1 MALFSSTTEL
11 AMSAP
16 DAKPAWMPH
25 QPADRILSTLKTR
38 GALGIPDIAKVLNVT
53 VEAVRQQMAKL
64 EAEGLVDAE
73 SRSSG
78 RGRPTQIW
86 RLTGEGHKR
95 FPDTHAE
102 MTVQMISAVISV
114 FGEKGMDQLIGA
126 REAVM
131 RANYKEAMRGARSL
145 KTRLERLAE
154 IRSREGYM
162 AEFRAEF
169 RAEVKADGD
178 GQEDA
183 GQSFLFIENHCPICT
198 AAQAC
203 TGFCRSELQLF
214 DEVLGPDVSVSRV
227 EHVLAGARRCAY
239 RVEPKASAT

>member
-1 MALFSSTTEL
+1 L
-11 AMSAP
+11 
-16 DAKPAWMPH
+16 PH

-38 GALGIPDIAKVLNVT
+38 GALGIPDIAKVLKVT
-53 VEAVRQQMAKL
+53 VEAVRQQMVKL
-64 EAEGLVDAE
+64 EADGLVDAQ
-73 SRSSG
+73 SRPGG

-102 MTVQMISAVISV
+102 MTVQMISAVIRV
-114 FGEKGMDQLIGA
+114 FGNTGMDQLIAA
-126 REAVM
+126 REDTM
-131 RANYKEAMRGARSL
+131 RANYAEALRGARSL
-145 KTRLERLAE
+145 QTRLERLAD

-162 AEFRAEF
+162 AEFRPE
-169 RAEVKADGD
+169 GD
-178 GQEDA
+178 G
-183 GQSFLFIENHCPICT
+183 FLFIENHCPICT

-214 DEVLGPDVSVSRV
+214 DAVLGPDVSVSRV

-239 RVEPKASAT
+239 QVSPRQGT

>member
-1 MALFSSTTEL
+1 M
-11 AMSAP
+11 P
-16 DAKPAWMPH
+16 VPIDAKPAWLPH

-38 GALGIPDIAKVLNVT
+38 GALGIPDIAKVLKVT
-53 VEAVRQQMAKL
+53 VEAVRQQMVKL
-64 EAEGLVDAE
+64 EADGLVDAQ
-73 SRSSG
+73 SRPGG

-102 MTVQMISAVISV
+102 MTVQMISAVIRV
-114 FGEKGMDQLIGA
+114 FGNTGMDQLIAA
-126 REAVM
+126 REDTM
-131 RANYKEAMRGARSL
+131 RANYAEALRGARSL
-145 KTRLERLAE
+145 QTRLERLAD

-162 AEFRAEF
+162 AEFRPE
-169 RAEVKADGD
+169 GD
-178 GQEDA
+178 G
-183 GQSFLFIENHCPICT
+183 FLFIENHCPICT

-214 DEVLGPDVSVSRV
+214 DAVLGPDVSVSRV

-239 RVEPKASAT
+239 QVSPRQGT

>member
-1 MALFSSTTEL
+1 MDPFSSTTEL

-64 EAEGLVDAE
+64 EAEGLVDFE
-73 SRSSG
+73 SRSGG

-126 REAVM
+126 REAAM
-131 RANYKEAMRGARSL
+131 RASYTEAMRGARSL
-145 KTRLERLAE
+145 KTKLERLAE

-162 AEFRAEF
+162 AEFRPDDE
-169 RAEVKADGD
+169 
-178 GQEDA
+178 GQE
-183 GQSFLFIENHCPICT
+183 GGNGFLFIENHCPICT

-203 TGFCRSELQLF
+203 TGFCRSELALF
-214 DEVLGPDVSVSRV
+214 DEVLGADVSVSRV

-239 RVEPKASAT
+239 RVVPKANGA

>member
-1 MALFSSTTEL
+1 
-11 AMSAP
+11 MSAP
-16 DAKPAWMPH
+16 DVAKPTWMPH

-64 EAEGLVDAE
+64 EADGLVDAE
-73 SRSSG
+73 SRSGG

-86 RLTGEGHKR
+86 RL
-95 FPDTHAE
+95 THAE

-114 FGEKGMDQLIGA
+114 FGEKGMDQLITA
-126 REAVM
+126 REATM
-131 RANYKEAMRGARSL
+131 RANYTQAMRGARSL

-162 AEFRAEF
+162 AEFRPED
-169 RAEVKADGD
+169 EE
-178 GQEDA
+178 GQ
-183 GQSFLFIENHCPICT
+183 GNGWLFIETHCPICT

-203 TGFCRSELQLF
+203 SGFCRSELQLF
-214 DEVLGPDVSVSRV
+214 DEVLGPDVTVSRV

-239 RVEPKASAT
+239 RVVPKPGALPAGE

>member
-1 MALFSSTTEL
+1 
-11 AMSAP
+11 MSAP

-64 EAEGLVDAE
+64 ETEGLVDAE

-126 REAVM
+126 REAAM
-131 RANYKEAMRGARSL
+131 RANYTEAMRGARSL
-145 KTRLERLAE
+145 KDAAGAAGRNPQPRGLHGR
-154 IRSREGYM
+154 
-162 AEFRAEF
+162 
-169 RAEVKADGD
+169 VPADAGD
-178 GQEDA
+178 GPGRLSLHREPLPDLHRGA
-183 GQSFLFIENHCPICT
+183 GLHGLLPQRTPALR
-198 AAQAC
+198 
-203 TGFCRSELQLF
+203 RS
-214 DEVLGPDVSVSRV
+214 
-227 EHVLAGARRCAY
+227 AGARRERQPRRA
-239 RVEPKASAT
+239 RAGGRAALRLPGRTENRTRAKRPLNPS

>member
-1 MALFSSTTEL
+1 MPAPL
-11 AMSAP
+11 A
-16 DAKPAWMPH
+16 AKPIWLPH

-38 GALGIPDIAKVLNVT
+38 GALGIPDIAKVLGVT

-64 EAEGLVDAE
+64 ESDGLVDAE
-73 SRSSG
+73 SRPSG

-102 MTVQMISAVISV
+102 MTVQMISAVIRV
-114 FGEKGMDQLIGA
+114 FGDAGMDQLIAA
-126 REAVM
+126 REDTM

-162 AEFRAEF
+162 AEFRPNE
-169 RAEVKADGD
+169 DGQGD
-178 GQEDA
+178 G
-183 GQSFLFIENHCPICT
+183 FLFIENHCPICT

-214 DEVLGPDVSVSRV
+214 DEVLGPDVTVHRV

-239 RVEPKASAT
+239 QVSPKQAA

>member
-1 MALFSSTTEL
+1 MALLSSTIEL

-16 DAKPAWMPH
+16 DAKPAWTPH
-25 QPADRILSTLKTR
+25 QPADRILTTLKTR
-38 GALGIPDIAKVLNVT
+38 GALGIPDIAKVLGVT

-73 SRSSG
+73 SRPSG

-86 RLTGEGHKR
+86 RLTGAGHQR

-102 MTVQMISAVISV
+102 MTVQMISAVIKV
-114 FGEKGMDQLIGA
+114 FGPQGMDQLIGE
-126 REAVM
+126 REQVM
-131 RANYKEAMRGARSL
+131 RADYTAAMRGARSL
-145 KTRLERLAE
+145 EARLERLAE

-162 AEFRAEF
+162 AEFRPED
-169 RAEVKADGD
+169 DG
-178 GQEDA
+178 
-183 GQSFLFIENHCPICT
+183 FLFIENHCPICT

-214 DEVLGPDVSVSRV
+214 EEALGPDVSVSRV
-227 EHVLAGARRCAY
+227 EHILAGARRCAY
-239 RVEPKASAT
+239 RIEPTAKRRAA

>member
-1 MALFSSTTEL
+1 MAAFSSTTEL

-86 RLTGEGHKR
+86 RLTRDGHKR

-114 FGEKGMDQLIGA
+114 FGEQGMDQLIGA
-126 REAVM
+126 REAAM
-131 RANYKEAMRGARSL
+131 RASYTQAMRGARSL

-162 AEFRAEF
+162 AEFRA
-169 RAEVKADGD
+169 DGEALEGR
-178 GQEDA
+178 GQ
-183 GQSFLFIENHCPICT
+183 GFLFIENHCPICT

-239 RVEPKASAT
+239 RVEPKTNAPEAA

>member
-1 MALFSSTTEL
+1 MPT
-11 AMSAP
+11 P
-16 DAKPAWMPH
+16 IDAKPAWLPH

-38 GALGIPDIAKVLNVT
+38 GALGIPDIAKVLKVT
-53 VEAVRQQMAKL
+53 VEAVRQQMVKL
-64 EAEGLVDAE
+64 EADGLVDAQ
-73 SRSSG
+73 SRPGG

-102 MTVQMISAVISV
+102 MTVQMISAVIRV
-114 FGEKGMDQLIGA
+114 FGNTGMDQLIAA
-126 REAVM
+126 REDTM
-131 RANYKEAMRGARSL
+131 RANYAEALRGARSL
-145 KTRLERLAE
+145 QTRLERLAG

-162 AEFRAEF
+162 AEFRPE
-169 RAEVKADGD
+169 GD
-178 GQEDA
+178 G
-183 GQSFLFIENHCPICT
+183 FLFIENHCPICT

-214 DEVLGPDVSVSRV
+214 DAVLGPDVSVSRV

-239 RVEPKASAT
+239 QVSPRQGT

>member
-1 MALFSSTTEL
+1 
-11 AMSAP
+11 MSAP
-16 DAKPAWMPH
+16 DAKPTWMPH

-38 GALGIPDIAKVLNVT
+38 GALGIPDIAKILNVT

-114 FGEKGMDQLIGA
+114 FGEKGMDQLIDA
-126 REAVM
+126 REATM
-131 RANYKEAMRGARSL
+131 RANYTEAMRGARSL
-145 KTRLERLAE
+145 KARLERLAE

-162 AEFRAEF
+162 AEFRPDEQG
-169 RAEVKADGD
+169 KG
-178 GQEDA
+178 
-183 GQSFLFIENHCPICT
+183 FLFIENHCPICT

-239 RVEPKASAT
+239 QVIPKTGAPQA

>member
-1 MALFSSTTEL
+1 MTTRPL
-11 AMSAP
+11 

-38 GALGIPDIAKVLNVT
+38 GALGIPDIAKVLDVT

-64 EAEGLVDAE
+64 QAEGLVDAE
-73 SRSSG
+73 SRPAG

-86 RLTGEGHKR
+86 RLTGAGHAR

-114 FGEKGMDQLIGA
+114 FGDKGMDQLIGA
-126 REAVM
+126 RE
-131 RANYKEAMRGARSL
+131 EAMRASYREALHGARSL
-145 KTRLERLAE
+145 KARLERLAD

-162 AEFRAEF
+162 AEFRPE
-169 RAEVKADGD
+169 GD
-178 GQEDA
+178 G
-183 GQSFLFIENHCPICT
+183 FLFIENHCPICT
-198 AAQAC
+198 AARAC

-214 DEVLGPDVSVSRV
+214 DEVLGPEADVSRV

-239 RVEPKASAT
+239 QVSQKNPP

>member
-1 MALFSSTTEL
+1 MTTRPL
-11 AMSAP
+11 

-38 GALGIPDIAKVLNVT
+38 GALGIPDIAKVLDVT

-64 EAEGLVDAE
+64 QAEGLVDAE
-73 SRSSG
+73 SRPAG

-86 RLTGEGHKR
+86 RLTGAGHAR

-102 MTVQMISAVISV
+102 MTVQMISAVINV
-114 FGEKGMDQLIGA
+114 FGDKGMDQLIGA
-126 REAVM
+126 RE
-131 RANYKEAMRGARSL
+131 EAMRASYREALHGARSL
-145 KTRLERLAE
+145 KARLERLAD

-162 AEFRAEF
+162 AEFRPE
-169 RAEVKADGD
+169 GD
-178 GQEDA
+178 G
-183 GQSFLFIENHCPICT
+183 FLFIENHCPICT
-198 AAQAC
+198 AARAC

-214 DEVLGPDVSVSRV
+214 DDLLGPGASVSRV

-239 RVEPKASAT
+239 QVSPKSAP

>member
-1 MALFSSTTEL
+1 MNLMPASV
-11 AMSAP
+11 AGPAP
-16 DAKPAWMPH
+16 MPH

-64 EAEGLVDAE
+64 QAEGWVDAE

-114 FGEKGMDQLIGA
+114 FGEKGMDQLIAA
-126 REAVM
+126 REAAM
-131 RANYKEAMRGARSL
+131 RANYAEAMRGARSL
-145 KTRLERLAE
+145 ESRLARLAE
-154 IRSREGYM
+154 IRNREGYM
-162 AEFRAEF
+162 AEFRPDEQGP
-169 RAEVKADGD
+169 GD
-178 GQEDA
+178 G
-183 GQSFLFIENHCPICT
+183 FLFIENHCPICT
-198 AAQAC
+198 AARAC

-214 DEVLGPDVSVSRV
+214 NEVLGPDVAVSRV
-227 EHVLAGARRCAY
+227 EHVLAGARRCSY
-239 RVEPKASAT
+239 RVEPKANA

>member
-1 MALFSSTTEL
+1 
-11 AMSAP
+11 MSAP

-38 GALGIPDIAKVLNVT
+38 GALGIPDIAKILSVT

-64 EAEGLVDAE
+64 ETEGLVDAE

-114 FGEKGMDQLIGA
+114 FGEKGMDQLIDA
-126 REAVM
+126 REATM
-131 RANYKEAMRGARSL
+131 RANYTEAMRGARSL
-145 KTRLERLAE
+145 KARLERLAE

-162 AEFRAEF
+162 AEFRPDEQ
-169 RAEVKADGD
+169 GS
-178 GQEDA
+178 G
-183 GQSFLFIENHCPICT
+183 FLFIENHCPICT

-239 RVEPKASAT
+239 QVIPKTGAPQA

>member
-1 MALFSSTTEL
+1 MPAPL
-11 AMSAP
+11 A
-16 DAKPAWMPH
+16 AKPIWLPH

-38 GALGIPDIAKVLNVT
+38 GALGIPDIAKVLGVT

-64 EAEGLVDAE
+64 ESDGLVDAE
-73 SRSSG
+73 SRPSG

-102 MTVQMISAVISV
+102 MTVQMISAVIRV
-114 FGEKGMDQLIGA
+114 FGDAGMDQLIAA
-126 REAVM
+126 REDTM

-162 AEFRAEF
+162 AEFRPNE
-169 RAEVKADGD
+169 EGQGD
-178 GQEDA
+178 G
-183 GQSFLFIENHCPICT
+183 FLFIENHCPICT

-214 DEVLGPDVSVSRV
+214 DEVLGPDVTVQRV

-239 RVEPKASAT
+239 QVSPKQAA

>member
-1 MALFSSTTEL
+1 MTTRPL
-11 AMSAP
+11 

-38 GALGIPDIAKVLNVT
+38 GALGIPDIAKVLDVT

-64 EAEGLVDAE
+64 QAEGLVDAE
-73 SRSSG
+73 SRPAG

-86 RLTGEGHKR
+86 RLTGAGHAR

-114 FGEKGMDQLIGA
+114 FGDKGMDQLIGA
-126 REAVM
+126 RE
-131 RANYKEAMRGARSL
+131 EAMRASYREALQGARSL
-145 KTRLERLAE
+145 KARLERLAD

-162 AEFRAEF
+162 AEFRPE
-169 RAEVKADGD
+169 GD
-178 GQEDA
+178 G
-183 GQSFLFIENHCPICT
+183 FLFIENHCPICT
-198 AAQAC
+198 AARAC

-214 DEVLGPDVSVSRV
+214 DDLLGPGVSVSRV

-239 RVEPKASAT
+239 QVSPKNPP

>member
-1 MALFSSTTEL
+1 MTLFSPLTTEA

-16 DAKPAWMPH
+16 DATKPTWMPH

-53 VEAVRQQMAKL
+53 VEAVRQQMSKL

-126 REAVM
+126 REAAM
-131 RANYKEAMRGARSL
+131 RATYTEAMRGARNL
-145 KTRLERLAE
+145 ETRLERLAD

-162 AEFRAEF
+162 AEYRAE
-169 RAEVKADGD
+169 GD
-178 GQEDA
+178 G
-183 GQSFLFIENHCPICT
+183 FLFIENHCPICT

-214 DEVLGPDVSVSRV
+214 DEVLGPEADVSRV

-239 RVEPKASAT
+239 RVVPKAIA

>member
-1 MALFSSTTEL
+1 
-11 AMSAP
+11 MSAP
-16 DAKPAWMPH
+16 DATKPTWMPH

-53 VEAVRQQMAKL
+53 VEAVRQQMSKL

-126 REAVM
+126 REAAM
-131 RANYKEAMRGARSL
+131 RATYTEAMRGARNL
-145 KTRLERLAE
+145 ETRLERLAD

-162 AEFRAEF
+162 AEYRAE
-169 RAEVKADGD
+169 GD
-178 GQEDA
+178 G
-183 GQSFLFIENHCPICT
+183 FLFIENHCPICT

-214 DEVLGPDVSVSRV
+214 DEVLGPEADVSRV

-239 RVEPKASAT
+239 RVVPKAIA

>member
-1 MALFSSTTEL
+1 MK
-11 AMSAP
+11 SAVATS
-16 DAKPAWMPH
+16 DAKPAWMPSH
-25 QPADRILSTLKTR
+25 PPADRILSTLKTR
-38 GALGIPDIAKVLNVT
+38 GTLGIPDIAKVLGVT
-53 VEAVRQQMAKL
+53 VEAVRQQMTRL
-64 EAEGLVDAE
+64 EADGLVDAE
-73 SRSSG
+73 SRPQG
-78 RGRPTQIW
+78 RGRPTQYW

-114 FGEKGMDQLIGA
+114 FGTQGMDQLIAA
-126 REAVM
+126 REDTM

-145 KTRLERLAE
+145 KTRLERLAG

-162 AEFRAEF
+162 AEFRVEG
-169 RAEVKADGD
+169 EG
-178 GQEDA
+178 
-183 GQSFLFIENHCPICT
+183 FLFIENHCPICT

-214 DEVLGPDVSVSRV
+214 DEVLGRDVTVSRV

-239 RVEPKASAT
+239 QVMPKAASAQT

>member
-1 MALFSSTTEL
+1 
-11 AMSAP
+11 MSAP

-38 GALGIPDIAKVLNVT
+38 GALGIPDIAKVLGVT
-53 VEAVRQQMAKL
+53 VEAVRQQMTKL

-114 FGEKGMDQLIGA
+114 FGEKGMNQLIDA
-126 REAVM
+126 REATM
-131 RANYKEAMRGARSL
+131 RANYTEAMRGARNL
-145 KTRLERLAE
+145 RTRLERLAE

-162 AEFRAEF
+162 AEFRADE
-169 RAEVKADGD
+169 AGE
-178 GQEDA
+178 GQ
-183 GQSFLFIENHCPICT
+183 GNGFLFIENHCPICT

-214 DEVLGPDVSVSRV
+214 DAVLGPDVSVSRV

-239 RVEPKASAT
+239 RVQPKADAQAPA